1 MECACVVR
9 QETSILKMLSEPF
22 VNGAD
27 DVITESVL
35 RLSMGGYL
43 EFFGRNL
50 KP

>member
-27 DVITESVL
+27 DVITKCSSFEYGRVLGVL
-35 RLSMGGYL
+35 RK
-43 EFFGRNL
+43 